1 MTRPDPA
8 GAGTPSAT
16 GPAAAPSGPPP
27 TVRADARTKRLT
39 LLACVLG
46 STIVMID
53 GSVVNVALPQI
64 RDDLG
69 GGLAGQQWVTNGYLL
84 TLGSLL
90 LVAGSVG
97 DVLGERR
104 VFLLGVAGFGVT
116 SVLCALAPTIEVL
129 VIGRA
134 LQGASGAALTPAAL
148 AVIVSVFDASER
160 NRAIGTWT
168 AWSGIGAAIGPVLG
182 GWLVDVASW
191 HWVFLINVPLVLGTL
206 VLIAK
211 VIPGGQARDRSR
223 HVDLP
228 GAALCALGLGG
239 ITFGLIQQPLGGWG
253 APDVLGPLV
262 GGVLLLVAFVA
273 YEDRSPDPMLPL
285 ALFTRRNFVVG
296 NVETFVMYA
305 GLSLLTFY
313 LVIFL
318 QQVAGWEALEA
329 GATLLP
335 VTVVMLLLAGRFG
348 GLADRHGPRLFMGVG
363 PLVAGAGLLLL
374 LRLDAE
380 VSYLAD
386 LLPAVTLFALGLSMT
401 VAPLTATVLADA
413 EARNAGAASGVNNA
427 IARVAGLVAIGGVG
441 VAVAAGFAGGVD
453 DRLAGAGLGP
463 AGARSAADLREAPFS
478 PPDVDGVPPAEARE
492 LRVAA
497 VEAGVS
503 GFRLAMG
510 VSGGLLIVGGLVG
523 AAGIRNPRRVV
534 LARECAGGQLAGQP
548 CDAANE
554 EAVGAAARAD
564 RPGLDGPPAV
574 V

>member
-1 MTRPDPA
+1 MSRPA
-8 GAGTPSAT
+8 GDGAGGTA
-16 GPAAAPSGPPP
+16 
-27 TVRADARTKRLT
+27 VRADARTKRLT

-53 GSVVNVALPQI
+53 GSVVGVALPQI

-104 VFLLGVAGFGVT
+104 VFLFGVAGFGIT
-116 SVLCALAPTIEVL
+116 SVVCALAPSIEVL
-129 VIGRA
+129 VVGRA

-148 AVIVSVFDASER
+148 AVIVSVFEADER

-182 GWLVDVASW
+182 GWLVDAASW
-191 HWVFLINVPLVLGTL
+191 HWVFLINVPLVIGTL
-206 VLIAK
+206 VLIAR
-211 VIPGGQARDRSR
+211 VIPASGPRDRTR
-223 HVDLP
+223 HVDVP
-228 GAALCALGLGG
+228 GAVLCALGLGG

-253 APDVLGPLV
+253 APDVVGPLV
-262 GGVLLLVAFVA
+262 GGVVLLVLFVA
-273 YEDRSPDPMLPL
+273 HEDRSPDPMLPL
-285 ALFTRRNFVVG
+285 GLFRRRNFVVG

-305 GLSLLTFY
+305 GLALLTFY

-318 QQVAGWEALEA
+318 QQVAGWDALKA
-329 GATLLP
+329 GAALLP
-335 VTVVMLLLAGRFG
+335 VTAMMLLFAGRFG
-348 GLADRHGPRLFMGVG
+348 ALADRYGPRLFMGVG

-374 LRLDAE
+374 LRLDAD

-386 LLPAVTLFALGLSMT
+386 LLPAVTLFALGLAMT

-441 VAVAAGFAGGVD
+441 VAVAASFGGRVD
-453 DRLAGAGLGP
+453 ERLDGSNLRAA
-463 AGARSAADLREAPFS
+463 AMREGARLRDSPFS
-478 PPDVDGVPPAEARE
+478 RPDVRGLAPSEARV
-492 LRVAA
+492 LQATARD
-497 VEAGVS
+497 AGVS
-503 GFRLAMG
+503 AFRLGMG
-510 VSGGLLIVGGLVG
+510 VSGGLMIVGGVIG

-534 LARECAGGQLAGQP
+534 PAADCGGGQWVGQP
-548 CDAANE
+548 CDAANA
-554 EAVGAAARAD
+554 EATAAPVIGPEPAPAAR
-564 RPGLDGPPAV
+564 L
-574 V
+574 

>member
-1 MTRPDPA
+1 MRPE
-8 GAGTPSAT
+8 
-16 GPAAAPSGPPP
+16 PPP
-27 TVRADARTKRLT
+27 PAKVAADARTKRLT

-90 LVAGSVG
+90 LVAGSLG

-116 SVLCALAPTIEVL
+116 SVLCALAPSIEVL

-148 AVIVSVFDASER
+148 AVIVSVFDADER

-168 AWSGIGAAIGPVLG
+168 AWSGIGAAIGPLLG
-182 GWLVDVASW
+182 GWLVDALSW

-206 VLIAK
+206 VLIAR
-211 VIPGGQARDRSR
+211 VIPAAASRDRTR
-223 HVDLP
+223 HVDVP
-228 GAALCALGLGG
+228 GALLCATGLGA

-262 GGVLLLVAFVA
+262 GGVVLLVVFVV

-285 ALFTRRNFVVG
+285 GLFTRRNFVVG

-305 GLSLLTFY
+305 GLALLTFY

-318 QQVAGWEALEA
+318 QQVAGWDALKA
-329 GATLLP
+329 GAAMLP
-335 VTVVMLLLAGRFG
+335 VTIVMLLFAGRFG
-348 GLADRHGPRLFMGVG
+348 ALADRHGPRFFMGAG
-363 PLVAGAGLLLL
+363 PLIAGAGLLLL
-374 LRLDAE
+374 LRLDAD
-380 VSYLAD
+380 VSYLTD
-386 LLPAVTLFALGLSMT
+386 LLPAVALFALGLSMT

-441 VAVAAGFAGGVD
+441 VAVAAGFGSGVD
-453 DRLAGAGLGP
+453 DRLEGRALGP
-463 AGARSAADLREAPFS
+463 AAVRAADELRDSPFS
-478 PPDVDGVPPAEARE
+478 RPDVRGLQRGE
-492 LRVAA
+492 AA
-497 VEAGVS
+497 VLQDAAKDAGVS
-503 GFRLAMG
+503 SFRLGMG
-510 VSGGLLIVGGLVG
+510 VSGGLLVVGGLVG

-534 LARECAGGQLAGQP
+534 LARDCSGGQWAGQP
-548 CDAANE
+548 ADAANLA
-554 EAVGAAARAD
+554 AVD
-564 RPGLDGPPAV
+564 PETV
-574 V
+574 STT